1 MVIKQKI
8 IEILMGYRGS
18 KSVGWS
24 TRVGWYYWKEQRIYG
39 GTYKRINIFYI
50 RYILTD
56 FERNCQIINLFY
68 QRNNQKKLYSLYA
81 AELLNNGQDPN
92 KENLS
97 WFICGLVDAE
107 GSFTIA
113 TYKDRKNRIGWG
125 VKLVFKIVLHK
136 KDKALLEQIKSYFGV
151 GNISKDGDILQYR
164 VESIKDL
171 PKIVQFFDK
180 YQLITKKHA
189 DCLLFKQAVNL
200 ALNKE
205 HIKTEGLQK
214 IVAIKASM
222 NRRNLSPKL
231 KEAFPN
237 IIPVDKPNVLNAV
250 FPIPHPQ
257 WLAGFTSGEG
267 CFFIVIYK
275 SESSKLKEAVQLKF
289 ILVQHVLDEQL
300 MRNIKK
306 YLECGNLLKKRDTLH
321 FTVENFQELTKKII
335 PFFQK
340 FPILGIKSK
349 DFSGLCKAVELINNK
364 AHLTKEGLY
373 KIKKIKIVPSPPPD
387 PPP

>member
-1 MVIKQKI
+1 MIPPP
-8 IEILMGYRGS
+8 
-18 KSVGWS
+18 
-24 TRVGWYYWKEQRIYG
+24 RVGWYYWKEQRIYG
-39 GTYKRINIFYI
+39 GIYKIISIYYI

-56 FERNCQIINLFY
+56 FERNYQIINLFY
-68 QRNNQKKLYSLYA
+68 QRNKRKKLYSLYA
-81 AELLNNGQDPN
+81 TELLNNGQDPN

-107 GSFTIA
+107 GSFTIV
-113 TYKDRKNRIGWG
+113 TYIDRKNRTGWG
-125 VKLVFKIVLHK
+125 VKLVFKIALHK
-136 KDKALLEQIKSYFGV
+136 KDIALLEQIKSYFGV
-151 GNISKDGDILQYR
+151 GNISKDGDIYQYR

-189 DCLLFKQAVNL
+189 DCLLFKQAIKLV
-200 ALNKE
+200 LNKE
-205 HIKTEGLQK
+205 HITTEGLQK

-237 IIPVDKPNVLNAV
+237 IIPVDKPNVLN
-250 FPIPHPQ
+250 FPIPDPQ

-275 SESSKLKEAVQLKF
+275 SESCKLKEAVQLKF
-289 ILVQHVLDEQL
+289 ILVQHVRDEQL
-300 MRNIKK
+300 MRNIQK

-321 FTVENFQELTKKII
+321 FTVSNFQELTKKII

-349 DFSGLCKAVELINNK
+349 DFSDLCKAVELINKK
-364 AHLTKEGLY
+364 AHLTKEGLDQ
-373 KIKKIKIVPSPPPD
+373 IKKIKIGMNKGRK
-387 PPP
+387 